1 MTPDTGFRCIFA
13 PHQGPLII
21 LLTLALGLAC
31 EGDSAQACN
40 ANADQDQ
47 DGLNDC
53 DEADLGTDPT
63 AADSDEDGYT
73 DAEEIDCLSDPLNA
87 DEACYACGWQ
97 RSDPNTLVSDGAE
110 IGDVVANAQMIDV
123 CEDMVDLW
131 DFHGE
136 YHILYRTAAW

>member
-1 MTPDTGFRCIFA
+1 M
-13 PHQGPLII
+13 I
-21 LLTLALGLAC
+21 LLTLALGLGC
-31 EGDSAQACN
+31 EDEDVQVQACN

-73 DAEEIDCLSDPLNA
+73 DAEEVDCLSDPLNA
-87 DEACYACGWQ
+87 EEACYDCGWK
-97 RSDPNTLVSDGAE
+97 RSDPGTLVSDGAE
-110 IGDVVANAQMIDV
+110 IGDVVANAQMLDV
-123 CEDMVDLW
+123 CQDLVDLW

>member
-1 MTPDTGFRCIFA
+1 M
-13 PHQGPLII
+13 I
-21 LLTLALGLAC
+21 LFTLALSLAC
-31 EGDSAQACN
+31 DVPEDAACN
-40 ANADQDQ
+40 ADQDQDQ

-73 DAEEIDCLSDPLNA
+73 DGEEEDCLSDPLNA
-87 DEACYACGWQ
+87 EEACYDCGWK
-97 RSDPNTLVSDGAE
+97 RADPGTLVSNGAE
-110 IGDVVANAQMIDV
+110 LGDVVANAQMVDI

>member
-1 MTPDTGFRCIFA
+1 M
-13 PHQGPLII
+13 I
-21 LLTLALGLAC
+21 LFTLALGLAC
-31 EGDSAQACN
+31 EGQGATACN
-40 ANADQDQ
+40 ADADQDQ

-53 DEADLGTDPT
+53 EEADLGTDPS

-73 DAEEIDCLSDPLNA
+73 DGEEQDCLSDPLDA
-87 DEACYACGWQ
+87 EEACYACGWK
-97 RSDPNTLVSDGAE
+97 RSDPGDLVSDGAQ
-110 IGDVVANAQMIDV
+110 IDDVVANAQMVDI